1 VNLICGINPVLEAL
15 QARVRSFER
24 LLIVKGIRNRRINEA
39 ISRASRIG
47 VPLRFEARETL
58 DRLAGG
64 LNHQGII
71 AVVSAMPTLGL
82 EEVLAQARDPA
93 LLLVLDGVEDPR
105 NLGAILRTAE
115 TAGADGVLVPE
126 RRSASLS
133 ETVARAS
140 AGALE
145 HVRVGR
151 VTNVASTLEELKRR
165 GLWVVGFDAE
175 AGERWDLIDYTRPVA
190 LVFGG
195 EGRGIR
201 RLVRERCDQLAAL
214 PLFGHVESLNV
225 SVTVGVALYEAIRQR
240 GVVPSHV
247 RPIPPPSRANATEV
261 VGPAGDDAEH
271 DPGAALTRPQ
281 AAAPEVGEGED
292 GPHRVLLVDE
302 PGPAWAALGPVEVVG
317 PRHRRRHGPG
327 RRRRRETPAASKSS
341 ANSAPAPGPAA
352 AGKRSRR
359 RRRPKA
365 AAAAAAGDA
374 GATPTPPSARP
385 GRRRR
390 RRRRS

>member
-1 VNLICGINPVLEAL
+1 VNLICGINPVMEAL
-15 QARVRSFER
+15 QARVRSFDR

-47 VPLRFEARETL
+47 VPLRFEARDTL

-71 AVVSAMPTLGL
+71 AVVSAAPTLGL

-151 VTNVASTLEELKRR
+151 ITNVANTLEELKRR

-175 AGERWDLIDYTRPVA
+175 AGERWDHLDYTRPVA

-247 RPIPPPSRANATEV
+247 RPIPPPSRTGATEV
-261 VGPAGDDAEH
+261 VGPAGDDVEH
-271 DPGAALTRPQ
+271 DPGAALTRPT
-281 AAAPEVGEGED
+281 AAPEDGEGDD

-302 PGPAWAALGPVEVVG
+302 PGPAWAGLKPVEVVG
-317 PRHRRRHGPG
+317 PRGRRRHGPG
-327 RRRRRETPAASKSS
+327 RRRRREAPAASKSS
-341 ANSAPAPGPAA
+341 ARSAPAPAP

-365 AAAAAAGDA
+365 ATAARDA
-374 GATPTPPSARP
+374 GATPTPASPRP

-390 RRRRS
+390 RRPRS